1 MMHRDGESNSKI
13 AAVLGIGKNTVN
25 KYVAAYD
32 AEMQKLIA
40 EGSDKDALP
49 SRAILLRCRL
59 HRISIILV
67 PIFLEKLGYDFNC
80 MLLCFIIES
89 LVNGL
94 FELLFLLGFDL
105 IGHLVGLDLVKDVI
119 DFEQARNE
127 KIQKD
132 YDNDKKKSQRWM
144 ITIIVFHLIIPIAS
158 LIGLFRNG
166 NSFAIFLLFFIVL
179 IAPIILGALKPNN
192 ASRHGKGF
200 FIILFYFTLIG
211 AIIGFVYLRNFFMSN
226 ILG

>member
-1 MMHRDGESNSKI
+1 MNIVKMKCPNCSADITYHVGAKI
-13 AAVLGIGKNTVN
+13 AKCEFCDSQIYLDDGSR
-25 KYVAAYD
+25 
-32 AEMQKLIA
+32 KLIITDEA
-40 EGSDKDALP
+40 EIAK
-49 SRAILLRCRL
+49 I
-59 HRISIILV
+59 
-67 PIFLEKLGYDFNC
+67 N
-80 MLLCFIIES
+80 
-89 LVNGL
+89 
-94 FELLFLLGFDL
+94 
-105 IGHLVGLDLVKDVI
+105 LVKDVI

-144 ITIIVFHLIIPIAS
+144 ITTIAFHLIIPIAS
-158 LIGLFRNG
+158 LIGLFRNE